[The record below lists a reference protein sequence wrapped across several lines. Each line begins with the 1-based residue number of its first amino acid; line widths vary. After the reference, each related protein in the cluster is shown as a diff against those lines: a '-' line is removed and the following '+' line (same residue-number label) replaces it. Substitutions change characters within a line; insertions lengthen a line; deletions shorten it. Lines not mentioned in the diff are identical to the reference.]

1 MSRIGF
7 VMFPS
12 SLTDEEGEKEGMV
25 VIGNDVKREIIE
37 TWEEY
42 QRTGLHLTQAEADE
56 WLKAL
61 EQGKDM
67 EIPQC
72 HK

>member
-1 MSRIGF
+1 MSQIGF

-12 SLTDEEGEKEGMV
+12 SLTDEEDEQEGMV
-25 VIGNDVKREIIE
+25 VIGNDVKREITE
-37 TWEEY
+37 AWEEY
-42 QRTGLHLTQAEADE
+42 QQTGLHLTQLEADE

-61 EQGKDM
+61 EQDKDM